1 MGYTI
6 EVGETRPLLDGDG
19 APLASSGVT
28 SPSGVTPP
36 FAVGLQAQIQDDGN
50 GFLVCVGNSVG
61 TITFDLKR
69 GGTIAS
75 HEVTVTESTAP
86 FDWSLGDPI

>member
-6 EVGETRPLLDGDG
+6 QVGETRPLLDQDG
-19 APLASSGVT
+19 APLATLGVT
-28 SPSGVTPP
+28 SPSGVGAP
-36 FAVGLQAQIQDDGN
+36 FAVGMAAQIQDDGA
-50 GFLVCVGNSVG
+50 GHLVCVGNSVG

>member
-6 EVGETRPLLDGDG
+6 EVGETRPLLDQDG
-19 APLASSGVT
+19 LPLETAGVT

-36 FAVGLQAQIQDDGN
+36 FAVGLQAQIQDDGS
-50 GFLVCVGNSVG
+50 GFLVCQGNSAG
-61 TITFDLKR
+61 TITFDLKKA
-69 GGTIAS
+69 GTIAS
-75 HEVTVTESTAP
+75 HEVTVTASTTP

>member
-36 FAVGLQAQIQDDGN
+36 FAVGLAAQIQDDGS
-50 GFLVCVGNSVG
+50 GFLVCQGNFVGAL
-61 TITFDLKR
+61 TFDLKR
-69 GGTIAS
+69 AGVIAS
-75 HEVTVTESTAP
+75 HEVTVVGSTTP